1 MAWLRWLL
9 WTLAVAVACYAAVVL
24 VMRMLFPLP
33 SLDGRTESAAMP
45 ATAQTL
51 LGKGALAEMAAHPGK
66 SGVLPLGNGVDAFA
80 ARMVLAR
87 AAQASIDARYYI
99 WSDDLTGL
107 LLLNE
112 LQGAAARG
120 VRVRLLVD
128 DNGTR
133 ALDPELAALD
143 AMPTVEVR
151 IFNPFTL
158 RSPRLA
164 SYLFDFSRLN
174 RRMHNKSMTVDGA
187 LTVIGGRNIGD
198 VYFDTGNEGLYF
210 DLDVLALGP
219 VVDKVGADFDA
230 YWSSGSSYPA
240 LSLIKPTAGGAT
252 RLAERAAT
260 ARQSPQGR
268 AYAKAVEKAQLATDL
283 AAGTLQLEW
292 TDVMLFS
299 DDPAKGLGKETRD
312 GLMLTQLFSAMPK
325 AEKSLD
331 LVSAYFIPEP
341 QGTKFLVGL
350 AQSGV
355 AVTTLTNALEATDVI
370 AVQSGY
376 AKYRGRLVDGG
387 VTVRELRS
395 ESGDRKTVNDFGE
408 IGVSSSALHAK
419 SFAVDGKRI
428 FIGSFNFDPRSA
440 RLNCEMGFLIESPT
454 LAAGFEDWMRTEVP
468 SMSYLVRRDGEGHLV
483 WDRTDPDG
491 SVTTLT
497 VEPNSSLPLRT
508 MVTVLGWL
516 PVEWML

>member
-1 MAWLRWLL
+1 MAWIKWLV
-9 WTLAVAVACYAAVVL
+9 WTLAVVVACYAAFVV

-33 SLDGRTESAAMP
+33 SLEGRPESAAIP
-45 ATAQTL
+45 ASTQTL
-51 LGKGALAEMAAHPGK
+51 LGQGALAETAAHPGK
-66 SGVLPLGNGVDAFA
+66 SGVLPLGEGVDAFA
-80 ARMVLAR
+80 ARMVLAQ

-99 WSDDLTGL
+99 WTDDLTGIL
-107 LLLNE
+107 LLSE
-112 LQGAAARG
+112 LQRAAQRG
-120 VRVRLLVD
+120 IRVRLLVD

-143 AMPTVEVR
+143 AMPTAEVR

-158 RSPRLA
+158 RNPRLA
-164 SYLFDFSRLN
+164 SYLFDFLRLN

-187 LTVIGGRNIGD
+187 VTVIGGRNIGD

-210 DLDVLALGP
+210 DLDVLAIGP
-219 VVDKVGADFDA
+219 VVDKVGEDFDA
-230 YWSSGSSYPA
+230 YWSSESSYPA
-240 LSLIKPTAGGAT
+240 LSLIKPTAGA
-252 RLAERAAT
+252 AERLERRAEE
-260 ARQSPQGR
+260 ARVSAHGR
-268 AYAKAVEKAQLATDL
+268 AYGKAVEDSKLAQDL
-283 AAGTLQLEW
+283 AARVLPLEW
-292 TDVMLFS
+292 TDVTLYS
-299 DDPAKGLGKETRD
+299 DDPAKGLGKETID
-312 GLMLTQLFSAMPK
+312 GLLATQLFRSMPK

-341 QGTKFLVGL
+341 EGTRALVDL
-350 AQSGV
+350 AKSGV

-376 AKYRGRLVDGG
+376 AKYRERLVKGG

-419 SFAVDGKRI
+419 SFSVDGKRI

-454 LAAGFEDWMRTEVP
+454 LAAGFENWMRNEVP
-468 SMSYLVRRDGEGHLV
+468 VMSYLVRHDGKEGLV
-483 WDRTDPDG
+483 WDRTNPDG
-491 SVTTLT
+491 TVTTLT
-497 VEPNSSLPLRT
+497 SEPNASLPLRII
-508 MVTVLGWL
+508 VTVLGWL